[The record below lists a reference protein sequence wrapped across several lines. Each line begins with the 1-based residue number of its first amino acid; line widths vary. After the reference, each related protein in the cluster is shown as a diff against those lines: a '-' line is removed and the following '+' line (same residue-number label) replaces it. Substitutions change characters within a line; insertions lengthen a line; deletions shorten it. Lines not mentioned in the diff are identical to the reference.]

1 MNFFLEDIAKHLY
14 STYGDQLKD
23 YCIVFPNRRAGLF
36 FNKYLSGLTDKPV
49 WAPKEFTINDLMVAL
64 SNLEPADELLTLFEL
79 YEIYCRERHV
89 SESFDEF
96 YFWGEIML
104 SDFDD
109 IDKYLVDAPK
119 LFQNIS
125 DLKSIEDQFSYLSE
139 DQIRIIK
146 RFWQNF
152 EPGRSGKHKE
162 LFLDTWKVLNNIYS
176 QLKAKLKSEKIGY
189 EGMIYRNVAE
199 NLDNGGILTI
209 PFIKAFFIGFNAL
222 NECEKVLFKYLS
234 SKGMAEF
241 FWDYDDYYLK
251 NTNHEAGRFI
261 RMNIREFG
269 SSESDTSHKNLTK
282 QKKISIVS
290 VPSTVGQAKVLP
302 EVLADIDDASH
313 ETAIILTDEQLLIPV
328 LNSIPETAGEFNI
341 TMGYPVNETP
351 VYSLVEHIIDMQNN
365 SRKYN
370 DEHWRFYHRDVLVI
384 LRHPLIYQGFETE
397 IDELTKEITGRNK
410 IYIKD
415 NELHKNM
422 LLSSI
427 FIKIDEAKQIP
438 GYLLDILEK
447 LARDNIGND
456 HNNKNLENEIIF
468 QLYIRIKRLSEVI
481 HDSNI
486 QFNTRTL
493 YRLLRKTLMHTR
505 IPFSGEPLVGLQVM
519 GVLETRGLDF
529 KNLIML
535 SMNEDIFPGKPFSH
549 SFIPHHL
556 RYGFNLPTIE
566 HQDAIYAY
574 YFYRL
579 IQRAENIILIY
590 NSKTEGLSTGEKSRF
605 IYQLA
610 FDPVFTIDERV
621 IAYSIQANPER
632 PVIIH
637 KDGAVLEILND
648 YLSGNMNKKYLSPS
662 ALNNYVDC
670 SLRFYFRYISRLEEP
685 EVVEEE
691 IDQLLFGNMLHA
703 AMNKLYQ
710 PFRSGKITAA
720 MLKDMVNN
728 KELIHSAIRH
738 AFNQEY
744 QSAGDTGKDVIEGGN
759 IIIREILE
767 QYLIQIMNADMAYTP
782 FTVIDMEGIYR
793 FDIPIQKGNTLKHV
807 IIGGKIDRI
816 DDVGREVRIIDYKTG
831 RVDRKIS
838 DIDDL
843 FDYDLTERNH
853 AVFQTL
859 LYSKLFYCSGNEQG
873 KPVVPGLYPIRE
885 LVSDDFDYHILTGSQ
900 KKKEKITDYR
910 NFDELFTRKLVGIIE
925 EIYDTKKAFSP
936 TRVIEKCKYC
946 PYRGICHR

>member
-1 MNFFLEDIAKHLY
+1 MNFFLEEIAKHLY
-14 STYGDQLKD
+14 STYGDRLKD
-23 YCIVFPNRRAGLF
+23 YCVVFPNRRAGLF
-36 FNKYLSGLTDKPV
+36 FNKYLSGLADKPV

-64 SNLEPADELLTLFEL
+64 SDLEPADELLTLFEL
-79 YEIYCRERHV
+79 YEIYCREKHTR
-89 SESFDEF
+89 ESFDEF

-139 DQIRIIK
+139 DQIRVIK

-162 LFLDTWKVLNNIYS
+162 LFLDTWKVLNNIYN
-176 QLKAKLKSEKIGY
+176 KLREKLEIRKIGY

-199 NLDNGGILTI
+199 NLDNSGTLTI
-209 PFIKAFFIGFNAL
+209 PFVKAFFIGFNAL
-222 NECEKVLFKYLS
+222 NECEKVLFRYLS
-234 SKGMAEF
+234 SEGMAEF

-251 NTNHEAGRFI
+251 NKNHEAGRFI

-269 SSESDTSHKNLTK
+269 YSESDSFHNNLTK
-282 QKKISIVS
+282 QKKIRIVS

-302 EVLADIDDASH
+302 GLLADINDVSH
-313 ETAIILTDEQLLIPV
+313 ETAIVLTDEQLLVPV
-328 LNSIPETAGEFNI
+328 LHSIPETAGEFNI

-365 SRKYN
+365 CRKYN
-370 DEHWRFYHRDVLVI
+370 DEYWRFYHRDALAI
-384 LRHPLIYQGFETE
+384 LRHPLVYQGFETG
-397 IDELTKEITGRNK
+397 IDELIKEITGRNK
-410 IYIKD
+410 IYIKG
-415 NELHKNM
+415 NELHKNL

-427 FIKIDEAKQIP
+427 FTKIDDAKQIP

-447 LARDNIGND
+447 LAGDNIGQD
-456 HNNKNLENEIIF
+456 HNYKNLENEIIF
-468 QLYIRIKRLSEVI
+468 QLYIRIKRLKEVI

-493 YRLLRKTLMHTR
+493 YRLLRKTLMNTR

-556 RYGFNLPTIE
+556 RFGFNLPTIE

-605 IYQLA
+605 IYQLL
-610 FDPVFTIDERV
+610 FDPVFTVDEKV
-621 IAYSIQANPER
+621 IAYNIQANPER
-632 PVIIH
+632 PVIVH
-637 KDGAVLEILND
+637 KDGIVADMLNE
-648 YLSGNMNKKYLSPS
+648 YLSGNVKEKFLSPS
-662 ALNNYVDC
+662 ALNVYIDC
-670 SLRFYFRYISRLEEP
+670 SLRFYYRYISRLEEP
-685 EVVEEE
+685 EEVTEE

-703 AMNKLYQ
+703 SMNKLYQ
-710 PFRSGKITAA
+710 PFRSGQITAA
-720 MLKDMVNN
+720 LLKELVNN
-728 KELIHSAIRH
+728 KEVINNAIRH
-738 AFNQEY
+738 AFNQEF
-744 QSAGDTGKDVIEGGN
+744 QPAGDAGKDGIEGRN

-767 QYLIQIMNADMAYTP
+767 QYLIQIMNADIAYTP
-782 FTVIDMEGIYR
+782 FRIIDMEGIYA
-793 FDIPIQKGNTLKHV
+793 FDIPVNKASTLKHV
-807 IIGGKIDRI
+807 MIGGKIDRI
-816 DDVGREVRIIDYKTG
+816 DDIGREIRIIDYKTG

-838 DIDDL
+838 GLDDL

-859 LYSKLFYCSGNEQG
+859 LYAKLFNCSGKQQD
-873 KPVVPGLYPIRE
+873 KPIVPGLYSIRE
-885 LVSDDFDYHILTGSQ
+885 LTNDNFDYHILTGSQ

-910 NFDELFTRKLVGIIE
+910 YIDELFTKKLVGIIE
-925 EIYDTKKAFSP
+925 EIYNSEIEFSP
-936 TRVIEKCKYC
+936 TQIIEKCKYC